1 MFFPVI
7 QGGHFFV
14 VCMHLK
20 RKEVHVLDNMLLG
33 SENVSDRYG
42 GLVDFLVHLYANKVC
57 LF

>member
-1 MFFPVI
+1 MFFSII

-33 SENVSDRYG
+33 SEDVSVRYG
-42 GLVDFLVHLYANKVC
+42 GLVGFLVHLYTNKV
-57 LF
+57 